1 MLKGSKGHHRVH
13 LKLSIEKT
21 TYIVLVLYARW
32 HDYPI
37 NSIRSCIFFHTD
49 GFDLLLIYFL
59 FMNEIVH
66 LELKVNKFSQ
76 NMA

>member
-13 LKLSIEKT
+13 MKLSIEKIT
-21 TYIVLVLYARW
+21 FIVLVLYTRL

-37 NSIRSCIFFHTD
+37 HSIRTCIFFHTD
-49 GFDLLLIYFL
+49 GFDLLLIYSL
-59 FMNEIVH
+59 FTNEIVH
-66 LELKVNKFSQ
+66 LELKVNEFSQ

>member
-21 TYIVLVLYARW
+21 TFIVLVLYARL

-37 NSIRSCIFFHTD
+37 HSIRTCIFFHTD

-66 LELKVNKFSQ
+66 LELKVNEFSQ

>member
-21 TYIVLVLYARW
+21 TFIVLMLYARL
-32 HDYPI
+32 H
-37 NSIRSCIFFHTD
+37 SIRSCIFFHTD
-49 GFDLLLIYFL
+49 RFDLLLIYFL